1 MSINMAKKID
11 QKQQAVDRAVEK
23 FRPFWA
29 ELDNDAAQLAAN
41 ITEAVEWVGGRKA
54 AAEVMQVN
62 ATSIDNYRAGRTQP
76 KSLEYMRLLAARAKD
91 VAGAFDAEKLGLVK
105 QLEASR
111 TSVAKAL
118 AAEPAGERVSIPRY
132 AVQASAG
139 DGAATIAED
148 VADYMIVSRSWLS
161 SIAPA
166 GARLGI
172 VEGRGDSM
180 ADTIQDGDLLIVSFD
195 VTREDINAGGVFVF
209 TYEGD
214 VFLKRLA
221 LDLNDGSVEV
231 ISDNPAYR
239 TQTISREMA
248 DEKMHVHAK
257 VLRAIAPLRQHLQ
270 R

>member
-1 MSINMAKKID
+1 MGLG
-11 QKQQAVDRAVEK
+11 DRIRE
-23 FRPFWA
+23 
-29 ELDNDAAQLAAN
+29 
-41 ITEAVEWVGGRKA
+41 A
-54 AAEVMQVN
+54 AAPL
-62 ATSIDNYRAGRTQP
+62 G
-76 KSLEYMRLLAARAKD
+76 
-91 VAGAFDAEKLGLVK
+91 GLV
-105 QLEASR
+105 
-111 TSVAKAL
+111 AL
-118 AAEPAGERVSIPRY
+118 ADALEMSRGAVSNYANEKSSPQLDVLGRMAEVTGKPLAWFVLGETGTALARGQDTVSIPRY

-161 SIAPA
+161 AIAPA
-166 GARLGI
+166 GARLGV

-257 VLRAIAPLRQHLQ
+257 VLRSIAPLRQRLQ